1 MIRQFVML
9 LVPFIFVATVAEP
22 SPWVQ
27 DRFVISMC
35 TDPIVTP
42 DQFDMRWGE
51 IAEANFTVV
60 VSGAWLT
67 PRSARAWTPAERLAN
82 AELQMEVAEKH
93 NLSVIMALFATAVAI
108 HAGQHV
114 AKPLGVSIDG
124 RASRVG
130 DVLAAR
136 TVSESD

>member
-1 MIRQFVML
+1 M
-9 LVPFIFVATVAEP
+9 T
-22 SPWVQ
+22 
-27 DRFVISMC
+27 C
-35 TDPIVTP
+35 GG
-42 DQFDMRWGE
+42 GE

-82 AELQMEVAEKH
+82 AELQTEVA
-93 NLSVIMALFATAVAI
+93 VVVI